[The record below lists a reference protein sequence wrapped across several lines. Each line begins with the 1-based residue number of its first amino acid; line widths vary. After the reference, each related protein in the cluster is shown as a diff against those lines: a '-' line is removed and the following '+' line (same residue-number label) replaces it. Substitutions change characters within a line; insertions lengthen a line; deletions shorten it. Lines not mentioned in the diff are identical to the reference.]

1 MVDYRRNLS
10 RQILN
15 QLPDLDGLP
24 VDRWR
29 FYVSFKTGWQEWKKN
44 GEKKQESSFLIFM
57 NSMDVDAEEDLM
69 LISQRRFA
77 RNNGIDLIVLC
88 L

>member
-1 MVDYRRNLS
+1 M
-10 RQILN
+10 
-15 QLPDLDGLP
+15 
-24 VDRWR
+24 
-29 FYVSFKTGWQEWKKN
+29 SFKTGWQEWKKN